1 MRRLPISVTVL
12 TALGAAFALAGFR
25 QVWPQGARHD
35 AHWQEIAWPYPRDGW
50 PAGRAFRC
58 DGCAGGQLELY
69 VRPKL
74 GFCNCETGVADDDE
88 VDRVADLDLI
98 SQRFAPLK
106 PGKVIQVADLSGR
119 ARTYNLEMADGARH
133 RAIGIAVSHRCD
145 LLVAVLQGKMRAD
158 ELERAALR
166 FLTTSKMKQ
175 WVSDALG
182 GG

>member
-1 MRRLPISVTVL
+1 
-12 TALGAAFALAGFR
+12 
-25 QVWPQGARHD
+25 
-35 AHWQEIAWPYPRDGW
+35 
-50 PAGRAFRC
+50 
-58 DGCAGGQLELY
+58 LELY